1 MIKAVIFFIVLL
13 LKIIGI
19 LTLAGLLLFACLLL
33 VPVRYTVKVENSRVT
48 KPPELPEP
56 AGKNNRFYYNI
67 QINVSWFLH
76 AIRYTF
82 DYSSDGTSGTLRVFG
97 FDLQKL
103 SAKWKSRRKRSK
115 QKNSGTQE
123 SQKNKSHESASG
135 KPEQTEL
142 ERAELE
148 KINDG
153 ESDSKKSDLKESD
166 KEKTDKRKTDKEES
180 DISKS
185 DLKKSATEKASQK
198 KTKHKKESFRKTK
211 HVQKKNTQKK
221 KAAHQKEDAPKKG
234 RASSIRDRFRAFH
247 KEFTDQTNRQAVA
260 HIWKELLFLLRSF
273 KPKKIKADLAFSL
286 ADPAFTGNVLGFFS
300 MFPYIYKYPCRIIP
314 DFNSEVVYVEGEFF
328 AKGKITVIVF
338 LISLLRLWRDKEFK
352 HVFNRVTGRG

>member
-33 VPVRYTVKVENSRVT
+33 VPVRYTIKVENSRIA

-56 AGKNNRFYYNI
+56 AGKNNRFHYNI

-76 AIRYTF
+76 VIRYTF

-103 SAKWKSRRKRSK
+103 SAKWQSHRKRSK
-115 QKNSGTQE
+115 QKNRRTQE
-123 SQKNKSHESASG
+123 SRKNKSHESASG
-135 KPEQTEL
+135 NPEQAEL
-142 ERAELE
+142 ESAEPE
-148 KINDG
+148 KIND
-153 ESDSKKSDLKESD
+153 EKSDSKKADLKESGEEKAD
-166 KEKTDKRKTDKEES
+166 KEKSDKKE
-180 DISKS
+180 S
-185 DLKKSATEKASQK
+185 DLKKTATEKTSQK
-198 KTKHKKESFRKTK
+198 KTKRKKESFRKTK

-221 KAAHQKEDAPKKG
+221 KAAHPKEDVPKKG

-273 KPKKIKADLAFSL
+273 KPRKIKADLAFSL

-300 MFPYIYKYPCRIIP
+300 MFPYIYKYPCQIVP
-314 DFNSEVVYVEGEFF
+314 DFNSEDVYVEGEFF

>member
-19 LTLAGLLLFACLLL
+19 LTLAGLLLFACLLF
-33 VPVRYTVKVENSRVT
+33 VPVRYTVKGENSRLA
-48 KPPELPEP
+48 KPPELSEP
-56 AGKNNRFYYNI
+56 AGKNSRFYYNI

-97 FDLQKL
+97 LDLQKL

-115 QKNSGTQE
+115 QKNSWTQE
-123 SQKNKSHESASG
+123 SQKNKPHESASG

-148 KINDG
+148 KIND
-153 ESDSKKSDLKESD
+153 EKSDSKKADLKESGEEKAD
-166 KEKTDKRKTDKEES
+166 KEKS
-180 DISKS
+180 D
-185 DLKKSATEKASQK
+185 
-198 KTKHKKESFRKTK
+198 KKESDL
-211 HVQKKNTQKK
+211 K

-234 RASSIRDRFRAFH
+234 RASSIRDRLRAFH

-273 KPKKIKADLAFSL
+273 KPRKIKADLAFSL

-314 DFNSEVVYVEGEFF
+314 DFNSEDVYVEGEFF

>member
-13 LKIIGI
+13 LKIIGVLLLI
-19 LTLAGLLLFACLLL
+19 GLLLFACLLL

-48 KPPELPEP
+48 KPSELPEP

-123 SQKNKSHESASG
+123 SQKNKSHKSASG

-148 KINDG
+148 KIND
-153 ESDSKKSDLKESD
+153 EKSDSKKVDLKESGEEKAD
-166 KEKTDKRKTDKEES
+166 KEKSDKKE
-180 DISKS
+180 S
-185 DLKKSATEKASQK
+185 DLKKS
-198 KTKHKKESFRKTK
+198 
-211 HVQKKNTQKK
+211 
-221 KAAHQKEDAPKKG
+221 AHQKEDAPKKG
-234 RASSIRDRFRAFH
+234 RASSIRDRLRAFH

-273 KPKKIKADLAFSL
+273 KPRKIKADLAFSL

-300 MFPYIYKYPCRIIP
+300 MFPYIYKYPCQIIP

>member
-19 LTLAGLLLFACLLL
+19 LTLVGLLLFACLLF
-33 VPVRYTVKVENSRVT
+33 VPVRYNVKGENSRIT

-56 AGKNNRFYYNI
+56 AGKNSRFYFKI

-76 AIRYTF
+76 VIRYTF
-82 DYSSDGTSGTLRVFG
+82 DYSSDGTSGTLRIFG
-97 FDLQKL
+97 LDLQKL
-103 SAKWKSRRKRSK
+103 SAKWQSHRKRSK
-115 QKNSGTQE
+115 QKNRRTQE
-123 SQKNKSHESASG
+123 SQKNKSHESAPG
-135 KPEQTEL
+135 KSEQAEL
-142 ERAELE
+142 ERVEPE
-148 KINDG
+148 KIND
-153 ESDSKKSDLKESD
+153 EKSDSKKADLKESD
-166 KEKTDKRKTDKEES
+166 KEKSEKEES
-180 DISKS
+180 DF
-185 DLKKSATEKASQK
+185 KKSNTEKTGQK
-198 KTKHKKESFRKTK
+198 KTKHKKESFRRKK
-211 HVQKKNTQKK
+211 NVQKKNIQEK
-221 KAAHQKEDAPKKG
+221 KAAHQKEDAPKKV
-234 RASSIRDRFRAFH
+234 RASSIHDRLQAFH

-273 KPKKIKADLAFSL
+273 KPRKIKADLAFSL

-300 MFPYIYKYPCRIIP
+300 MFPYIYKYPCQIIP

>member
-13 LKIIGI
+13 LEIIGI
-19 LTLAGLLLFACLLL
+19 LLLVGLLLFACLLF
-33 VPVRYTVKVENSRVT
+33 VPVRYNVKGENSRIT

-103 SAKWKSRRKRSK
+103 SDKWKSRRKRSK

-148 KINDG
+148 KIND
-153 ESDSKKSDLKESD
+153 EKSDSKKVDLKESGEEKAD
-166 KEKTDKRKTDKEES
+166 KGKSDKKE
-180 DISKS
+180 S
-185 DLKKSATEKASQK
+185 DLKKS
-198 KTKHKKESFRKTK
+198 
-211 HVQKKNTQKK
+211 
-221 KAAHQKEDAPKKG
+221 AHQKEDAPKKG
-234 RASSIRDRFRAFH
+234 RASSIRDRLRAFH

-273 KPKKIKADLAFSL
+273 KPRKIKADLAFSL

-300 MFPYIYKYPCRIIP
+300 MFPYIYKYPCQIIP

>member
-148 KINDG
+148 KIND
-153 ESDSKKSDLKESD
+153 EKSDSKKVDLKESGEEKAD
-166 KEKTDKRKTDKEES
+166 KEKSDKKE
-180 DISKS
+180 S
-185 DLKKSATEKASQK
+185 DLKKSATEKTSQK
-198 KTKHKKESFRKTK
+198 ETK

-221 KAAHQKEDAPKKG
+221 KAAHQKEDVPEKG
-234 RASSIRDRFRAFH
+234 QASSIRDRLQSFH

-273 KPKKIKADLAFSL
+273 KPRKIKADLAFSL

-300 MFPYIYKYPCRIIP
+300 MFPYIYKYPCQIIP